1 MGILKEMAA
10 RGGYYIDRGTNDPD
24 LWSKLMID
32 EMGQNVK
39 PFLKEIRQWSLFMA
53 QRKAGVR
60 AIKINCWDFH
70 KCGRNIENKREDG
83 SGICPALLETG
94 LNGIHGGKNGGRV
107 CWIIPGTL
115 CGGWT
120 QRKLVPKY
128 VLCRLCNF
136 KKTVFKDERPDSI
149 LSDRFLNMLIH

>member
-32 EMGQNVK
+32 EMGQN
-39 PFLKEIRQWSLFMA
+39 
-53 QRKAGVR
+53 
-60 AIKINCWDFH
+60 KINCWDFH
-70 KCGRNIENKREDG
+70 KCGRDIENKRVDG
-83 SGICPALLETG
+83 SSICPALLETG